1 MWNVSVAFPNCDRR
15 LVNPIPVGEEW
26 EGVPGTPPYV
36 FWRSIGLRLFKLF
49 YLTYSPHYRLKAGIF
64 YLLPDSFGILRSNFA
79 WIFAKM
85 PFSVVLEYT
94 FSFWKFCKSFCTF
107 ELIIFQALFVFAH
120 SLLNQGLLKNV
131 SNVIYLYHN
140 KKIEGWSIRTPSP
153 PRQPVSKPDVR
164 LNMVNNLILQ

>member
-1 MWNVSVAFPNCDRR
+1 MWHSQIVIGDWLTLFQLGRSGRGSLGPHPTFFGEVLVWGCSNC
-15 LVNPIPVGEEW
+15 
-26 EGVPGTPPYV
+26 
-36 FWRSIGLRLFKLF
+36 FGLRLFKLF
-49 YLTYSPHYRLKAGIF
+49 YLTYSPHYRLKAGLF

-131 SNVIYLYHN
+131 SNVIDLYHN
-140 KKIEGWSIRTPSP
+140 KKIEGWSI
-153 PRQPVSKPDVR
+153 
-164 LNMVNNLILQ
+164 